1 MLRWCYPVSEN
12 SLNSGNLAGR
22 EMSQMLISNLPGRFC
37 NPNPN
42 PNPTWNPNPTANRST
57 PNPRRNPNPNLN
69 PNLTLTIT
77 LHLLLCV
84 TLRVLPYLTPS
95 IFNTKVNKIIH
106 GVL

>member
-12 SLNSGNLAGR
+12 SLNLGNLAGR
-22 EMSQMLISNLPGRFC
+22 EISQMLIFHLAGRFC

-69 PNLTLTIT
+69 PNLTLTVT
-77 LHLLLCV
+77 LHLVLCV
-84 TLRVLPYLTPS
+84 TLRVVPYLTPS